1 MSSSCSDA
9 FSLASLPGGWNCRA
23 VPVIGLTGA
32 IGGGKSQV
40 AALLGRKG
48 AVVIDADCV
57 GHEVLDC
64 PEVHRQVIERFGA
77 GVVEHGPDG
86 AAHGSINR
94 RALGSIV
101 FAARPALE
109 DLEAIVHPRMR
120 RQFEAII
127 DRESVRGRAPMVVL
141 DAAVL
146 LEAGWD
152 NLCDLLVFVDASQ
165 SVRLQR
171 VSRSRGW
178 TAAVLQAREAAQWP
192 REQKLSRADI
202 VIQNDSSLEI
212 LDQNVDRLWRLVTDR
227 WPAASRDSGTPAAS
241 RLSGSAS
248 GCCSA
253 ATLQPG
259 DPR

>member
-9 FSLASLPGGWNCRA
+9 LSLASLPGGWNCCA

-77 GVVEHGPDG
+77 GVVEHGPD
-86 AAHGSINR
+86 AAATAGPINR

-152 NLCDLLVFVDASQ
+152 NLCDLVVFVDASQ
-165 SVRLQR
+165 PVRLHR
-171 VSRSRGW
+171 VARGRGW
-178 TAAVLQAREAAQWP
+178 TAEVLQAREAAQWP
-192 REQKLSRADI
+192 RERKLSRADI
-202 VIQNDSSLEI
+202 VIHNDSSLEI
-212 LDQNVDRLWRLVTDR
+212 LDQNVDRLWRLVTD
-227 WPAASRDSGTPAAS
+227 S
-241 RLSGSAS
+241 
-248 GCCSA
+248 
-253 ATLQPG
+253 Q
-259 DPR
+259 